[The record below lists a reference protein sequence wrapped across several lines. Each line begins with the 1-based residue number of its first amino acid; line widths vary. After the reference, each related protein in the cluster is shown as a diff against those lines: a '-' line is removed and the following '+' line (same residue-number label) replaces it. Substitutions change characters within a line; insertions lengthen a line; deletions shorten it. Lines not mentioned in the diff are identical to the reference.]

1 MGNTVFVAGHK
12 GLVGSA
18 VVRELKNKGAE
29 IITRTREELNLL
41 DQEAVRGFFFEHR
54 PDYVVLAAAKVG
66 GILAN
71 SIYPANFI
79 YENLTIQANVL
90 HAASS
95 YDIKRMVVLGSSCI
109 YPKMCP
115 QPIKEEYLL
124 TGPLEPTNEAYAVAK
139 IAGLKMAEFYH
150 KQYGMNTISLM
161 PTNLYGVNDN
171 FDLTSSHV
179 LPALIRRFYTAKLNG
194 DKQVTCLGTG
204 SPRREFL
211 YVDDL
216 ARAISHVL
224 YNYNGNELL
233 NVGTGEDVT
242 IKEAAEMV
250 AKTVGYEGDIVWDHT
265 KPDGTPRKVLD
276 VSRIQATGWK
286 SEVSLEEGLKRTVEW
301 YKNETSKADWKQSST
316 FGTRVEERIGK
327 KI

>member
-1 MGNTVFVAGHK
+1 MGSTVFVAGLK

-71 SIYPANFI
+71 SIYPASFI

-301 YKNETSKADWKQSST
+301 YAKSISVS
-316 FGTRVEERIGK
+316 I
-327 KI
+327 

>member
-71 SIYPANFI
+71 SIYPASFI

-301 YKNETSKADWKQSST
+301 YAKSISVS
-316 FGTRVEERIGK
+316 I
-327 KI
+327 